1 MRCNCS
7 ACTGYNETK
16 SLDMGRDSSVG
27 IATRYGLHVP
37 EIESRLGA
45 RFSALVQ
52 TGPRAHPA
60 SYRMG
65 IGSFPGV
72 KRPGRGVDHPP
83 HLASRLK
90 KWYSHTSTLPLG
102 FHGLFSGEPS
112 HAVFN
117 SVARFTGLWN
127 LPSPTSK
134 EAQFL
139 RRIRGPRRREVT
151 ED

>member
-1 MRCNCS
+1 MCIALLLQILYELFFTPIKLVGGGGGGGVFHTR
-7 ACTGYNETK
+7 
-16 SLDMGRDSSVG
+16 LDRSW
-27 IATRYGLHVP
+27 
-37 EIESRLGA
+37 
-45 RFSALVQ
+45 
-52 TGPRAHPA
+52 AHPA

-65 IGSFPGV
+65 TGSSGGV
-72 KRPGRGVDHPP
+72 KRPGRGADRPP

-90 KWYSHTSTLPLG
+90 KWYSHTSTPPLG

-112 HAVFN
+112 HTVFN
-117 SVARFTGLWN
+117 SDARFTGLWN

-134 EAQFL
+134 EAQCL

>member
-1 MRCNCS
+1 MGR
-7 ACTGYNETK
+7 YNE
-16 SLDMGRDSSVG
+16 VG

-37 EIESRLGA
+37 RSNAGGGA
-45 RFSALVQ
+45 RLSAPVQ

-60 SYRMG
+60 SYRMNTG
-65 IGSFPGV
+65 YFPGV
-72 KRPGRGVDHPP
+72 KRPGHGVDHPP
-83 HLASRLK
+83 HIAPRLK
-90 KWYSHTSTLPLG
+90 NWYSHTSTLPLG

-112 HAVFN
+112 HTVFN
-117 SVARFTGLWN
+117 SVTCFTGQWN

-134 EAQFL
+134 EAECL